1 MMSIDYYY
9 LFFFFLFVETWQA
22 DFLRMHAPNIKILVE
37 HHM

>member
-9 LFFFFLFVETWQA
+9 LFFFFVETWQA